1 MYVKGNWLA
10 MPVLLVS
17 LCALPGGSAA
27 EGSSPNPHLRN
38 THSAY
43 LQRAIRQPVD
53 WYPWGA
59 EAWQRAQETGRP
71 ILLDLGAIW
80 CSFCEQMDRE
90 SYSRPDTAEFINQH
104 FVAVK
109 VDYDS
114 QPELAAR
121 LERAQAVLNLPA
133 GLPLTAFLSP
143 SGKLYFGGGYF
154 PPRPLRG
161 KPAFRQVLDQAL
173 RIYREQR
180 TEIERDG
187 FDVTPG
193 E

>member
-1 MYVKGNWLA
+1 
-10 MPVLLVS
+10 
-17 LCALPGGSAA
+17 
-27 EGSSPNPHLRN
+27 
-38 THSAY
+38 
-43 LQRAIRQPVD
+43 
-53 WYPWGA
+53 
-59 EAWQRAQETGRP
+59 
-71 ILLDLGAIW
+71 
-80 CSFCEQMDRE
+80 MDRE

-104 FVAVK
+104 FIALK

-121 LERAQAVLNLPA
+121 LERVQAVLNLPA

-154 PPRPLRG
+154 PPRPSRG
-161 KPAFRQVLDQAL
+161 KPAFRQALDQAL
-173 RIYREQR
+173 RIHREQG

-187 FDVTPG
+187 FDVTQG